1 MMNQRRDKRA
11 GSIRPGNDEGPTVG
25 AVAPQ
30 EITKNQTLDCRS
42 ALRSGQALRV
52 IDRESKAM
60 QYLAHLHAQQA
71 DPDELALMVSMLYGA
86 TLQGV
91 YRLIEKALGVHHA

>member
-1 MMNQRRDKRA
+1 MNPRRNKDA
-11 GSIRPGNDEGPTVG
+11 GSIPPGNDKGPTVG

-30 EITKNQTLDCRS
+30 EIKRNQTLNCRS

-52 IDRESKAM
+52 IDGEGKAT

-71 DPDELALMVSMLYGA
+71 DPDELALMVSMFYGA

-91 YRLIEKALGVHHA
+91 CRLIEKALGVHHA